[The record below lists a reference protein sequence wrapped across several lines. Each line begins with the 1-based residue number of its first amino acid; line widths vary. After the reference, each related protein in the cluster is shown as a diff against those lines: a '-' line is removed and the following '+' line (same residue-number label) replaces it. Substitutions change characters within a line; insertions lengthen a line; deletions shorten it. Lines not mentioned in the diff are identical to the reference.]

1 MNIQNLIVAVRTLA
15 TIAPADPLSVGSFQ
29 IGQQPK
35 RHDLDDVNQVYA
47 LVVTDQDADATLD
60 INNGTLAGG
69 GAAVVKGGD
78 GENADGVALALTDVH
93 AIHVRNTGATE
104 LTVVVDTWL
113 GGTAPLSDLTLGAG
127 GEAFVVVPAGVTVTD
142 AQATISTDAAGGAWE
157 LVVLGKQ

>member
-1 MNIQNLIVAVRTLA
+1 MNIQNIILSIRSLA
-15 TIAPADPLSVGSFQ
+15 TIIPADPLSNGTFQ

-35 RHDLDDVNQVYA
+35 AHDLSAVNQVYS

-60 INNGTLAGG
+60 VNNGTLAGG

-93 AIHVRNTGATE
+93 SIHVRNTGDTE
-104 LTVVVDTWL
+104 LTLTVDSWT
-113 GGTAPLSDLTLGAG
+113 GGTAPFSTLTLSAGAEG
-127 GEAFVVVPAGVTVTD
+127 CLVVPAGVQVTD
-142 AQATISTDAAGGAWE
+142 AQVTVATDAAGGAWE